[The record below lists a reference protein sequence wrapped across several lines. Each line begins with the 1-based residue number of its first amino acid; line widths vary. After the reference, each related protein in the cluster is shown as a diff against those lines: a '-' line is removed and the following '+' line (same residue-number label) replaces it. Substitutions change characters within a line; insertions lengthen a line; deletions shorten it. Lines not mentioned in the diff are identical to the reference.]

1 MASLIVTILISALA
15 FIVFFCFQLRFFSM
29 TKRSRKRFASFFE
42 RSGEYGITLSG
53 YEDNRYPQL
62 DFIGKEGSDLNKLL
76 EEINRYLYKTK
87 GTSDYEYI
95 RNKVERKLNVLYD
108 QSIVYLSF
116 PTYLGL
122 MGTFCGV
129 FLGILM
135 FLFGFDNA
143 GNISD
148 ESIKNLLIGVLVS
161 MGTSLVGLYL
171 TIRNQKAA
179 GQARKKVEDDKNDFY
194 DFIQADVT
202 KTANASLVIAISK
215 LHETVDSFEPAF
227 TEVIDGFKQAFAD
240 CTKAFGEDFRSNVN
254 SVVSAVNVMGN
265 NMDKINENIKLQ
277 EKLLSVYKS
286 NTLITGLDKFVA
298 ASERF
303 ANITQSLDKFE
314 EARRMMLAA
323 AQEAIVLQNQYS
335 ESLRVP
341 REVAIRVNQIL
352 DRIKDF
358 ERNINT
364 VGENINRREILGND
378 VIDALSNQINGILKK
393 CKVAD
398 RYIELSDENLEELY
412 KTQTSVIADMN
423 RRYREAIENHITGF
437 ENMIRIQTFELQNR
451 HSEFVKAMEEKFNV
465 QEIRQEFS
473 NLKKLDS
480 IEKDLDVIT
489 NTSVTHENMQSELRV
504 VHNELEGI
512 KKQLSEISKNT
523 KNSGRG
529 GITIFGR

>member
-1 MASLIVTILISALA
+1 
-15 FIVFFCFQLRFFSM
+15 
-29 TKRSRKRFASFFE
+29 
-42 RSGEYGITLSG
+42 
-53 YEDNRYPQL
+53 
-62 DFIGKEGSDLNKLL
+62 
-76 EEINRYLYKTK
+76 
-87 GTSDYEYI
+87 
-95 RNKVERKLNVLYD
+95 
-108 QSIVYLSF
+108 
-116 PTYLGL
+116 
-122 MGTFCGV
+122 
-129 FLGILM
+129 
-135 FLFGFDNA
+135 
-143 GNISD
+143 
-148 ESIKNLLIGVLVS
+148 
-161 MGTSLVGLYL
+161 
-171 TIRNQKAA
+171 
-179 GQARKKVEDDKNDFY
+179 
-194 DFIQADVT
+194 
-202 KTANASLVIAISK
+202 
-215 LHETVDSFEPAF
+215 
-227 TEVIDGFKQAFAD
+227 
-240 CTKAFGEDFRSNVN
+240 
-254 SVVSAVNVMGN
+254 
-265 NMDKINENIKLQ
+265 
-277 EKLLSVYKS
+277 
-286 NTLITGLDKFVA
+286 
-298 ASERF
+298 
-303 ANITQSLDKFE
+303 
-314 EARRMMLAA
+314 MMLAA